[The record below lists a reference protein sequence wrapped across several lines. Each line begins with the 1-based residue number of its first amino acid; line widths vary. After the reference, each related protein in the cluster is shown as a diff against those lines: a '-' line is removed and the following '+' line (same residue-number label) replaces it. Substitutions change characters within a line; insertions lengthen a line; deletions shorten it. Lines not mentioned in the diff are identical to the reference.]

1 MAAKKRTKRPGAPRS
16 RPRRSTVPRRNK
28 APPSTRA
35 PASELPP
42 TPEALPVELGTGPLE
57 EVLEKI
63 RSEVVRWANK
73 GRYTK
78 VRFKFRGRQLLPDIP
93 LAAIVAAEG
102 LSFYWAGLLR
112 ALAVNVA
119 GGALIE
125 VELVNDS
132 EKVIARG
139 REALLSGDVTPAV
152 EHFRKAT
159 EMDRDNAKAWLN
171 LGVALKLGGDVGSA
185 REAQEKALALGGKGP
200 VAEEAER
207 ILQTL
212 PGSALSRRE
221 RSADPSTGADGGSD
235 GRR

>member
-1 MAAKKRTKRPGAPRS
+1 MPAKKSTKRRAAPRS
-16 RPRRSTVPRRNK
+16 RPRRSTASHPRK
-28 APPSTRA
+28 ATAARA
-35 PASELPP
+35 SQSPR

-57 EVLEKI
+57 EMLEKI

-112 ALAVNVA
+112 ALVVNVA
-119 GGALIE
+119 GGTVLD

-132 EKVIARG
+132 EKVIKRG
-139 REALLSGDVTPAV
+139 REALLSGDVAAAL
-152 EHFRKAT
+152 EHFGKAT
-159 EMDRDNAKAWLN
+159 EMDRDNANAWLN
-171 LGVALKLGGDVGSA
+171 LGVAFKLKGDVEDA
-185 REAQEKALALGGKGP
+185 RQALEKARALARVDA

-207 ILQTL
+207 VLETL
-212 PGSALSRRE
+212 PGGAPSASSSTHPTEPDDRR
-221 RSADPSTGADGGSD
+221 R
-235 GRR
+235 

>member
-1 MAAKKRTKRPGAPRS
+1 M
-16 RPRRSTVPRRNK
+16 
-28 APPSTRA
+28 
-35 PASELPP
+35 
-42 TPEALPVELGTGPLE
+42 
-57 EVLEKI
+57 LEKI
-63 RSEVVRWANK
+63 RSEVVRWTNK

-139 REALLSGDVTPAV
+139 REALLSGDVANALQ
-152 EHFRKAT
+152 HFRRAT
-159 EMDRDNAKAWLN
+159 EMDGDSAKAWMN
-171 LGVALKLGGDVGSA
+171 LGVALKLGGDTAGA
-185 REAQEKALALGGKGP
+185 REALEKARLLAGKGP

-207 ILQTL
+207 VLQTL
-212 PGSALSRRE
+212 TGSATPPPARTDASRSRGE
-221 RSADPSTGADGGSD
+221 
-235 GRR
+235 